1 MGRGYG
7 LVLFERLDFDKI
19 GFSVRINA
27 LKVWISVDLGHTL
40 TFGFWCFSQHNL
52 FFFSLVGGE
61 KSASNRD

>member
-27 LKVWISVDLGHTL
+27 LKVWCVDQCGLGIYTN
-40 TFGFWCFSQHNL
+40 FWF
-52 FFFSLVGGE
+52 LVLL
-61 KSASNRD
+61 SA